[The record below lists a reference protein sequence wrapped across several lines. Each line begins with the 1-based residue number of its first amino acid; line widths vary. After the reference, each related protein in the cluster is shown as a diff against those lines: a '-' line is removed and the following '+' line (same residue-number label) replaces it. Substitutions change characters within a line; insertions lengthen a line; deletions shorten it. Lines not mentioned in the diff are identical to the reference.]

1 MAHANGTV
9 AAIHLQLYSLWH
21 VPICA
26 SRTVFRTYLVL
37 AKLMNILQD
46 LSVIIVIP
54 SRLSTLTQYISTTI
68 PGPSCRGVLAG
79 LPHTTYRLPDRAPLG
94 GSWYLETLW
103 FLWRNVVCLE
113 STSTLLFFDE
123 SSRSMWDMVGFESH
137 PRGSSAGHFDSF
149 CNVFFFFCH
158 LF

>member
-21 VPICA
+21 VPMCA

-94 GSWYLETLW
+94 VGSWYITKNTANLYRSL
-103 FLWRNVVCLE
+103 LP
-113 STSTLLFFDE
+113 SITSRDRSQANL
-123 SSRSMWDMVGFESH
+123 SSCVI
-137 PRGSSAGHFDSF
+137 PRTPKQPEKTT
-149 CNVFFFFCH
+149 VFPGPDH
-158 LF
+158 LCTRLYN